1 MYRFWQ
7 TILLGEHTYFGAP
20 FPFATLDVNN
30 EHYERWVELFSKTI
44 DPLFIGAKAQEA
56 KWRGPKMT
64 QIFLART
71 VNYKQRKYAV

>member
-7 TILLGEHTYFGAP
+7 TILLDEHTYFGAP
-20 FPFATLDVNN
+20 FPSHATLDVNN

-56 KWRGPKMT
+56 K
-64 QIFLART
+64 LERT
-71 VNYKQRKYAV
+71 ENDVNIPG